1 MIVVRRPSGVAL
13 SCCTP
18 KISERRGLPY
28 YRFAVVEGSCRDEA
42 PLRPV
47 NRVLHDTPEARVDV
61 MTITATDNLSIARR
75 YLEALEGGIDG
86 GALAE
91 FFTSDVVQEEFPN
104 RLSPIGVHRDLKGIL
119 EAAKRGKKVI
129 RAQKFEVLNS
139 IVDGDC
145 VALEVF
151 WSGLLAVPVDTLQAD
166 SEMRAH
172 FSVWLEFRDGKICRQ
187 HNYDCF
193 DPWWV

>member
-1 MIVVRRPSGVAL
+1 MGTTL
-13 SCCTP
+13 
-18 KISERRGLPY
+18 
-28 YRFAVVEGSCRDEA
+28 
-42 PLRPV
+42 
-47 NRVLHDTPEARVDV
+47 
-61 MTITATDNLSIARR
+61 TATDNLTTARR
-75 YLEALEGGIDG
+75 YLEALENGAEG

-104 RLSPIGVHRDLKGIL
+104 RLSPIGVHRDLKAIL
-119 EAAKRGKKVI
+119 DAAKKGKRVM
-129 RAQKFEVLNS
+129 RAQKFDVLNS
-139 IVDGDC
+139 VSDGDI

-151 WSGLLAVPVDTLQAD
+151 WHGYLAVPVDTLPAD